1 MMTTQK
7 AAAIFLK
14 AYPAGMPEP
23 SLFDSR
29 ELEVPNP
36 GEGEMLCRT
45 VWMSVDPYMRGR
57 MRPEVKSY
65 IPPFSLEAPLEGG
78 AVSEVIESNIEG
90 FQPGDYVVDFTGGWK
105 EYYLSKGER
114 TQKVD
119 PNLAPLSAY
128 LGVLGMPGLTA
139 WAGVTQILKPKEGE
153 TMFVSGAAGAVGSVV
168 CQLGKAKGCRV
179 IGSAGSPAKCE
190 WLEKEAGVDVV
201 LNYKDY
207 KNAGQLTKA
216 LAEAAPKGVDCYF
229 ENVGGMH
236 LEAALNC
243 IAFGGRMALCG
254 MISVYNNTDPEPGPP
269 NLINMIGRGVMAR
282 GFIVSEYIDKAME
295 FAMEVAPLLAQGK
308 IKFQES
314 VYEGLDK
321 APEAF
326 IGLFKGENFGKAV
339 IRVGPDR
346 V

>member
-1 MMTTQK
+1 MTAQK
-7 AAAIFLK
+7 SNAVFLK
-14 AYPAGMPEP
+14 AYPTGMPAPEH
-23 SLFDSR
+23 FQTRDVD
-29 ELEVPNP
+29 VPAP

-57 MRPEVKSY
+57 MRPDVKSY
-65 IPPFSLEAPLEGG
+65 IPPFALDEPLSGG
-78 AVSEVIESNIEG
+78 AVSEVVASNISG
-90 FQPGDYVVDFTGGWK
+90 FEPGDYVVDFTGGWK
-105 EYYLSKGER
+105 SMYISKGEQ

-128 LGVLGMPGLTA
+128 LGVLGMPGMTA
-139 WAGVTQILKPKEGE
+139 WAGVTQILEPKEGE

-179 IGSAGSPAKCE
+179 IGSAGSKAKCD
-190 WLEKEAGVDVV
+190 WLEQEAGVDVA

-207 KNAGQLTKA
+207 KNAAELTKA

-254 MISVYNNTDPEPGPP
+254 MIAMYNDTEPAPGPS
-269 NLINMIGRGVMAR
+269 NLVNMIGRGVMAR
-282 GFIVSEYIDKAME
+282 GFIVSEYMDKAME

-308 IKFQES
+308 IKFEES

-346 V
+346 A